1 MTTSNGA
8 RQCSH
13 PGCGVDAQ
21 MLRESTEGGL
31 WCFSHDPSAEA
42 QRQREDARRR
52 GGEATGRRLR
62 GSQPYDIGSLSD
74 PAEITRAR
82 ATVARK
88 LAAREITPAEA
99 NAVNRTLTELRKDW
113 EAVELAERV
122 AELERRKGVA
132 R

>member
-1 MTTSNGA
+1 MSDTNGTEP

-13 PGCGVDAQ
+13 PGCAVVPQLVAASG
-21 MLRESTEGGL
+21 
-31 WCFSHDPSAEA
+31 WCWHHDPDPAIARE
-42 QRQREDARRR
+42 REDARRR